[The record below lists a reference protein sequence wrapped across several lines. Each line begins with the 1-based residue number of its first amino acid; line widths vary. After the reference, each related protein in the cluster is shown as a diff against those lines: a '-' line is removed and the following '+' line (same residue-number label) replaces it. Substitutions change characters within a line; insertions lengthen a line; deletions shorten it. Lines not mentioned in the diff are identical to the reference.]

1 MCLSSFFQFP
11 LFIIACVEE
20 LETTNKTSSS
30 TQPPQDMLNGSS
42 TTKLL
47 PSIPFLLGCLFLVL
61 AIILPPPQAAAAA
74 FPITKAIAAPH
85 HRHTWPWAA
94 WHRTTHVRR
103 GDAPPITT
111 GAELPDRIPFG
122 DKDYAATASSTEI
135 SSTTHLPLRL
145 PRPRDLL
152 TRTYECWKGGKLWTC
167 VMNMHVL
174 KAGLSGDDDN

>member
-30 TQPPQDMLNGSS
+30 TSPQDMLNGSS
-42 TTKLL
+42 STKTL
-47 PSIPFLLGCLFLVL
+47 PSPLFLLSCLFLVL
-61 AIILPPPQAAAAA
+61 AIILPISPQAFATAL
-74 FPITKAIAAPH
+74 PITEADAAPHPH
-85 HRHTWPWAA
+85 HRHTRPYAA

-103 GDAPPITT
+103 SNSNFPLITA
-111 GAELPDRIPFG
+111 GAELLDITFG
-122 DKDYAATASSTEI
+122 NEDSATATDSGISTAL
-135 SSTTHLPLRL
+135 HLRL

-152 TRTYECWKGGKLWTC
+152 RRTYECWKGGKLWTC

-174 KAGLSGDDDN
+174 KAGAEDDS